1 MDMDTIGAIAAIPL
15 CVSAA
20 ALAAQNSRKTAPK
33 RRMTI
38 RVGRADNDSD
48 SLHYEEG

>member
-1 MDMDTIGAIAAIPL
+1 MGMDTIGAIAAILL

-38 RVGRADNDSD
+38 RAGRTDNGSD
-48 SLHYEEG
+48 CLHYEEG